1 MNLTGVPGE
10 EAGLRVPLP
19 VEQGAGLSLYTSL
32 GPTHTR
38 TFSLADILERN
49 NSELRLLQASHAVP
63 CLVLHWCSA
72 AVLGRDPAIIDNLV
86 ANPQNPPTGSPAYPT
101 SQH

>member
-1 MNLTGVPGE
+1 MANNSRSTRDLVNLTAVPGE

-32 GPTHTR
+32 GPAHTR

-49 NSELRLLQASHAVP
+49 NSELRLLQTSLAVT
-63 CLVLHWCSA
+63 CSV
-72 AVLGRDPAIIDNLV
+72 AVCYTGAVWQCEAGSCDN
-86 ANPQNPPTGSPAYPT
+86 
-101 SQH
+101 